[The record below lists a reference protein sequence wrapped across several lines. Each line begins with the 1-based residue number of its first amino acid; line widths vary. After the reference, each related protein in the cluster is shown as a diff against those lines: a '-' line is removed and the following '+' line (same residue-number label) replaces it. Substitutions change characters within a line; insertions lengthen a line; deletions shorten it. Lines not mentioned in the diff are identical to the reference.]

1 MKGVKYGDYHTY
13 DEFSL
18 ILTGKNLSTPSVK
31 QYKVKLDGADGEL
44 DLTEYFGRINYEN
57 RKLTCSFETD
67 LRGQEYYDMFDDLIN
82 KLQGRTM
89 QIYLDEDPYF
99 YLEGRLKINEFKSN
113 EKIGKVVI
121 EAECKPYK
129 FEKIETR
136 YEFVVEGT
144 EMQIVLRNLTRKT
157 EVEIEVITNSN
168 IIVEY
173 KDTTYSLSNGSYI
186 SDFLLEEGN
195 NILKLNGNG
204 TISFKYRRGK
214 L

>member
-31 QYKVKLDGADGEL
+31 QYVVQLDGADGVL

-57 RKLTCSFETD
+57 RKLTCTFETD
-67 LRGQEYYDMFDDLIN
+67 LRGQEYYDTFDDLIN

-89 QIYLDEDPYF
+89 QIHLDEDPYF
-99 YLEGRLKINEFKSN
+99 YLEGRIKINEFKSN

-129 FEKIETR
+129 FENIITR
-136 YEFVVEGT
+136 NEFVVNGT
-144 EMQIVLRNLTRKT
+144 EKEIVLRNLTRKT
-157 EVEIEVITNSN
+157 EVEIEVITSSN
-168 IIVEY
+168 ISVEY
-173 KDTTYSLSNGSYI
+173 KDTTYSLGSGNYI
-186 SDFLLEEGN
+186 SDFLLDEGN
-195 NILKLNGNG
+195 NVLKINGNG
-204 TISFKYRRGK
+204 TIAFNFRRGK

>member
-173 KDTTYSLSNGSYI
+173 KDATYSLSNGSYI